1 MTTKN
6 VMRRGV
12 LAAALAM
19 ASAAAGAWHGHGDG
33 HGGARGGETVQL
45 GVRPF
50 YLIDGMDDGPLKRRL
65 QQCSRGP
72 FKRSDFSIGHRGAP
86 LQFPEHTLESY
97 VAAARQ
103 GAGVVECD
111 VTFTRD
117 GHLVCRHAEND
128 LHTTTNI
135 LATPLAATC
144 VRPFTPAV
152 LDANGNVVTPAS
164 AECRT
169 SALTLAEFKSLTGK
183 MDAFNRAARTPAEFL
198 GGTASWRTDLYT
210 GRGTLLSLRESIEL
224 NQRLGVKHTPEL
236 KGGDAA
242 TIAQV
247 FGSQRNYAL
256 KLTDELR
263 AAGVKPRDAWPQSFN
278 VEDVLTWVEHT
289 EYGRQAVYLLDWDAA
304 RRDIVV
310 QPPYDRMPRAD
321 FFRMLRQRGVR
332 IAAPPIPALLAVE
345 ADGRIVPSAL
355 ARELR
360 AWGFQ
365 IITWT
370 IERSDLRFGAA
381 RAGYYYAFDPTG
393 SAVKKDADLYHVL
406 DVLAREVGIEA
417 IFSDWPETVTYYAN
431 CMGLK

>member
-1 MTTKN
+1 
-6 VMRRGV
+6 MRNTQSAART
-12 LAAALAM
+12 LAAALALC
-19 ASAAAGAWHGHGDG
+19 AAAAVGAHDIEA
-33 HGGARGGETVQL
+33 ARSGRHPIDVQV

-50 YLIDGMDDGPLKRRL
+50 YLLDGLEDGPLKRRL
-65 QQCSRGP
+65 QQCRRGP
-72 FKRSDFSIGHRGAP
+72 FERSNFSIGHRGAP

-103 GAGVVECD
+103 GAGIVECD

-135 LATPLAATC
+135 LVTPLAATC

-152 LDANGNVVTPAS
+152 IDANGNVVTPAS

-183 MDAFNRAARTPAEFL
+183 MDAFNRAARTPQEYL
-198 GGTASWRTDLYT
+198 GGTAAWRTDLYT

-236 KGGDAA
+236 KPGDPA

-256 KLTDELR
+256 KLAEELR
-263 AAGVKPRDAWPQSFN
+263 AAGVRPRDAWPQSFN
-278 VEDVLTWVEHT
+278 VEDVLVWVSET
-289 EYGRQAVYLLDWDAA
+289 EYGQQAVYLLDWDPE
-304 RRDIVV
+304 RRDIVI
-310 QPPYDRMPRAD
+310 QPPYDRMPRAE

-332 IAAPPIPALLAVE
+332 IVAPPIPALLTVAGDRLV
-345 ADGRIVPSAL
+345 ASPL
-355 ARELR
+355 ARDLK
-360 AWGFQ
+360 AWGFK

-370 IERSDLRFGAA
+370 IERSDVRFGAA
-381 RAGYYYAFDPTG
+381 RAGYYYAFDPAG
-393 SAVKKDADLYHVL
+393 VVVKRDSDLFKVL

-417 IFSDWPETVTYYAN
+417 IFSDWPETVTFYAN